1 MSGICAVL
9 MNEHPARAMQALDSV
24 AAALSPSAEAAESVN
39 TTIDQTAG
47 LGLSRRFDTQ
57 QMYSN
62 SRVCLVCDAGLYNEH
77 ELGDPGGHT
86 GAVPENAR
94 TAALLASQYERY
106 GCEFVERLRGGFSV
120 IVWDRQRKRL
130 CAAVDGFGIKR
141 LAYAEQRNG
150 VLIASRADALARSGL
165 VGAEINARS
174 IPNILNYSTNCSP
187 ETIFTNVLR
196 LEPGNLLIYENGR
209 SRFKRYWDMRY
220 GVGSESNEEAL
231 SRELESVLAESVKA
245 HCKDTLDG
253 TGAFLSGGTDS
264 STVVGLMTRL
274 GKGLVKAFSIGFQ
287 EQPFNELEYAE
298 LAANR
303 FQSDFHTY
311 LVGPEDC
318 FEALPRMVQ
327 AFDEPFGNSSAI
339 ATYFCA
345 RLAAQHGVTALLA
358 GDGGDELFAGNE
370 WYATEKIFSVYH
382 KVPSVLRKA
391 VIEPVLRHSP
401 YPGGLVGRARGYVR
415 RANMPGMERVL
426 SYQFLATHPPAEIF
440 EPDFLR
446 SLGEYSVTSIPSRH
460 YTQAPAQDH
469 LDRLLYTDMK
479 ITIADSDLPK
489 VTCMTEMAGVQPR
502 FPFLDRSV
510 AEFSGRVPANLKV
523 KGFQKRYLFKRAFR
537 NLLPQEII
545 HKKKHGFGIP
555 VANWLKTDPRMREL
569 ARDTLLSQRAFERG
583 YFRRDFVKT
592 LFQRHEA
599 DDSSYYGDTLWTLLV
614 LEMWH
619 RQAVDELTAKVMA

>member
-9 MNEHPARAMQALDSV
+9 MNGHPARTMQALDAV
-24 AAALSPSAEAAESVN
+24 AAGLSSSAEAPVSVK
-39 TTIDQTAG
+39 TATDQMAG
-47 LGLSRRFDTQ
+47 LGLSRRFDSQ
-57 QMYSN
+57 QIYSD
-62 SRVCLVCDAGLYNEH
+62 SRVCLVCDAGLYNEG
-77 ELGDPGGHT
+77 ELGNPGSDAGM
-86 GAVPENAR
+86 VPENAK
-94 TAALLASQYERY
+94 TAALLAAQYERF
-106 GCEFVERLRGGFSV
+106 GCGFVEKLRGGFSV
-120 IVWDRQRKRL
+120 IVWDRQRQRL

-141 LAYAEQRNG
+141 LVYAERRNI
-150 VLIASRADALARSGL
+150 VLIASRIDAVVQSGL
-165 VGAEINARS
+165 VGTEINARS
-174 IPNILNYSTNCSP
+174 IPNILNFSANRSP
-187 ETIFTNVLR
+187 ETIFANVQR
-196 LEPGNLLIYENGR
+196 LEPGTLFVHENGHSR
-209 SRFKRYWDMRY
+209 SKRYWDMRY
-220 GVGSESNEEAL
+220 GVGNESNEEAL
-231 SRELESVLAESVKA
+231 CRQLESVLAESVKA
-245 HCKDTLDG
+245 HCKDTLEG

-274 GKGLVKAFSIGFQ
+274 GKGPVKAFSIGFQ

-298 LAANR
+298 LAAKR

-311 LVGPEDC
+311 LVGPQDC

-345 RLAAQHGVTALLA
+345 RLAAQNGVTALLA

-370 WYATEKIFSVYH
+370 WYATEKIFSVYQ
-382 KVPSVLRKA
+382 KVPGVLRKA

-401 YPGGLVGRARGYVR
+401 YKGGLVGRACGYVR
-415 RANMPGMERVL
+415 RANMQGVERVL
-426 SYQFLATHPPAEIF
+426 SFQFLATHPPAEIF
-440 EPDFLR
+440 DRDFLQ
-446 SLGEYSVTSIPSRH
+446 SLGEYSFSSIPARH
-460 YTQAPAQDH
+460 YAQAPAQDH

-479 ITIADSDLPK
+479 ATIADSDLPK
-489 VTCMTEMAGVQPR
+489 VTCMTEMAGIQAR

-555 VANWLKTDPRMREL
+555 VANWLKSDPRMRQL

-583 YFRRDFVKT
+583 YFQRDFVKA

-619 RQAVDELTAKVMA
+619 QQTVDKPAVKVMA